1 MLIKICL
8 NRIFLKPKNF
18 KTFLVFDFIK
28 KANKN
33 MDRQKSS
40 PTCMTILRT
49 YPPHSLFKKSNT
61 PKAESILIVANK
73 TTIGR

>member
-1 MLIKICL
+1 
-8 NRIFLKPKNF
+8 
-18 KTFLVFDFIK
+18 
-28 KANKN
+28 

-61 PKAESILIVANK
+61 PKAESILIVANN